1 MTQMPTLSIFTASVG
16 FHTAGHTL
24 PSKLRSIANAG
35 FEAVEI
41 FQDDL
46 DAFAA
51 SDEFAI
57 IYKALTPPSS
67 PQYGKRVLHDN
78 EIASTSSTT
87 LSNETVTQEK
97 TAWNAHGPC
106 TPFEAQRE
114 IVCASYIRGICASLG
129 LQILSLQPM
138 RDVEGWKDSQK
149 RKHAI
154 ERVRSRFAVM
164 RALGTDLLLCCS
176 NCQPEDQITN
186 DIDQCAEDFAI
197 LADEAARF
205 ETTITPMLNENTIIA
220 PQQQSTKPLR
230 IAFEGLSWGT
240 YIDRWDQA
248 YAIVEKVDRKNF
260 GLCFD
265 SFNTLGRQFADP
277 CSPSGIQEPIAETE
291 KALKASLE
299 AIPVKVPAEKVFF
312 LQVGD
317 ARKMQ
322 VPLEP
327 SPNPNEPRPARMIWS
342 RGNRLYPGEF
352 DRGAFMPTLDFVK
365 AVHSTGYKGPWSIEV
380 FNSSLHEPGQE
391 VQKEHAER
399 GHKGLVWLINQVI
412 TA

>member
-1 MTQMPTLSIFTASVG
+1 MPTLSIFTASVG
-16 FHTAGHTL
+16 FHSAGHSL
-24 PSKLRSIANAG
+24 PSKLRAIAKAG
-35 FEAVEI
+35 FEGVEI

-46 DAFAA
+46 DAFAE

-67 PQYGKRVLHDN
+67 PQYGKRSLSNTTNEN
-78 EIASTSSTT
+78 EIASTSSSST
-87 LSNETVTQEK
+87 LQQQEK
-97 TAWNAHGPC
+97 TAWNAHGKC

-114 IVCASYIRGICASLG
+114 LVCASYIRGICASLG

-138 RDVEGWKDSQK
+138 RDIEGWKDSQK
-149 RKHAI
+149 RKDAM
-154 ERVRSRFAVM
+154 ERVKSRFAIM

-176 NCQPEDQITN
+176 SCQPKDEITN
-186 DIDQCAEDFAI
+186 DINQCAEDFAF

-205 ETTITPMLNENTIIA
+205 DESITLDESSQTLL
-220 PQQQSTKPLR
+220 KPLR

-248 YAIVEKVDRKNF
+248 YEIVKKVDKTNF

-277 CSPSGIQEPIAETE
+277 CSPSGIQEPREETE
-291 KALKASLE
+291 KALKSSLQS
-299 AIPVKVPAEKVFF
+299 IPIQVPAEKVFF

-317 ARKMQ
+317 ARKMEK
-322 VPLEP
+322 PLEP

-365 AVHSTGYKGPWSIEV
+365 AVCATGYKGPWSIEV
-380 FNSSLHEPGQE
+380 FNSSLHQPGQK
-391 VQKEHAER
+391 VQTEHAER

-412 TA
+412 KT